1 MTRGS
6 AHRFQEKFYFVYK
19 ELWQFRKFIMKLLS
33 HLSEICKNAISI
45 VTISWI
51 SILIVGRIYDF
62 HVSYISFIEQIKVE
76 KWLLEQC
83 ENDHFFH
90 HMQYHTD
97 VCSTVLSN
105 SLIWPSLYAI
115 NYSMSNMKLCGF
127 YDCTTLFG
135 IVYNGGIP
143 VIVCFFLFY
152 VFTPSFLIPFLQGTY
167 ERYNHSMLVSR
178 CSPIIKQSDKKHSMY
193 YTTMNP
199 YDERH
204 KDA

>member
-1 MTRGS
+1 MT
-6 AHRFQEKFYFVYK
+6 
-19 ELWQFRKFIMKLLS
+19 LLS
-33 HLSEICKNAISI
+33 HFSEICKNAISI

-62 HVSYISFIEQIKVE
+62 HVSYISFIEQIKSE
-76 KWLLEQC
+76 NWLLQQC

-105 SLIWPSLYAI
+105 SLIWPSLHAI
-115 NYSMSNMKLCGF
+115 NFSMTNMKLCGF

-135 IVYNGGIP
+135 IVYSGGIP
-143 VIVCFFLFY
+143 VILCFFLFY
-152 VFTPSFLIPFLQGTY
+152 VFTPSFLLPFLQNTY
-167 ERYNHSMLVSR
+167 ERYNHALFISK
-178 CSPIIKQSDKKHSMY
+178 CSPILKQSEKKHGLY
-193 YTTMNP
+193 YNTMNS
-199 YDERH
+199 YDEKQ